1 MRDPR
6 QGTKGGVEVVDDH
19 QRDHTRHTGGTR
31 GYEHGAGPDNYLVH
45 QQTHATGQS
54 TYPDGGTYHGQAL
67 HRHRCPRSDGG
78 IPGRQPNYMKDP
90 DLDISKIQSVLCH
103 GMTRNKTGR
112 IADRGTAK
120 TATSAS
126 PDPSSIICHNYG
138 KTGHYRSG
146 CAVPAKA
153 HGKSNKPPGQK
164 EK

>member
-1 MRDPR
+1 MEEPITDRHFRHFIDIVLHGLTEEYRDV
-6 QGTKGGVEVVDDH
+6 KFIIWK
-19 QRDHTRHTGGTR
+19 
-31 GYEHGAGPDNYLVH
+31 NL
-45 QQTHATGQS
+45 
-54 TYPDGGTYHGQAL
+54 
-67 HRHRCPRSDGG
+67 
-78 IPGRQPNYMKDP
+78 
-90 DLDISKIQSVLCH
+90 DLDPPKIQSVLRH
-103 GMTRNKTGR
+103 LYLDGLSRNKTGR